1 MHRSKFVHQT
11 QVLSAE
17 ISRYLCFC
25 NEISRDAFG
34 LEHENGTFPAGLPGI
49 HDVTLVTNTMGEG
62 SSPRWWSRGPCKA
75 EKPTQGAPARAQKP
89 TQGAPARAHL
99 PELVSKFAVLDHH
112 LGLFMPTASAKRG
125 QPRDVWRHTNRTNP
139 NAKARAN
146 HAAPRPGGPRAAPD
160 RRRASPGGALTA
172 VPAFASAHRAP
183 APEHRRRREFAALRA
198 SRLRAGEEGG
208 GAGTAAPLPTRAPE
222 GRGMQG
228 DARAAA
234 GR

>member
-1 MHRSKFVHQT
+1 MYRSRFVHQT

-34 LEHENGTFPAGLPGI
+34 REHENGTFAAGLPGI
-49 HDVTLVTNTMGEG
+49 HDVNLVIHTMGKG
-62 SSPRWWSRGPCKA
+62 SSPRRWSRGPCKA

-112 LGLFMPTASAKRG
+112 LGSFMPTASAKRG

-139 NAKARAN
+139 GRKSSREPRRAAARRPACCPRQ
-146 HAAPRPGGPRAAPD
+146 APRVSRWSPDGGPRFCVRSARAGAGAPAAP
-160 RRRASPGGALTA
+160 G
-172 VPAFASAHRAP
+172 VCC
-183 APEHRRRREFAALRA
+183 AACKQA
-198 SRLRAGEEGG
+198 AG
-208 GAGTAAPLPTRAPE
+208 
-222 GRGMQG
+222 GRGG
-228 DARAAA
+228 RRGGDSRPAADART
-234 GR
+234 

>member
-1 MHRSKFVHQT
+1 MYRSRFVHQT

-34 LEHENGTFPAGLPGI
+34 LEHENGTFAAGLPGI
-49 HDVTLVTNTMGEG
+49 HDVNLVIHTMGEG
-62 SSPRWWSRGPCKA
+62 SSPRRWSRGPCKA

-112 LGLFMPTASAKRG
+112 LGSFMPTASAKRG

-139 NAKARAN
+139 GRKSSRE
-146 HAAPRPGGPRAAPD
+146 PR
-160 RRRASPGGALTA
+160 
-172 VPAFASAHRAP
+172 
-183 APEHRRRREFAALRA
+183 
-198 SRLRAGEEGG
+198 
-208 GAGTAAPLPTRAPE
+208 
-222 GRGMQG
+222 
-228 DARAAA
+228 RAAA
-234 GR
+234 RRPACCPRQAPRVSRWSPDGGSRFCVRSPRAGAGAPAAPGVCCAACKQAAGGRGGRRGGCPRPAADART